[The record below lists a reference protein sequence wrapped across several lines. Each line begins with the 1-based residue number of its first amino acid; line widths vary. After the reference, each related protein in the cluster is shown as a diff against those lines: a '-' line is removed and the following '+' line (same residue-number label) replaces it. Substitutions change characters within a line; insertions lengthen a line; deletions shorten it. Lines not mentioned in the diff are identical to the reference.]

1 MSGSEPDVG
10 LENSAL
16 IVWDMQNGIAK
27 RAFNIAQIV
36 PNVNLLIDAA
46 HRSSKPVIASQ
57 HTGIPYEYLSKY
69 GIYSARKRGMD
80 PRAGTFMA
88 EGSNEWKLMDGL
100 AFGEDDTVIM
110 KHTPSFFVGTML
122 EQFLRNRGVDTIIL
136 AGVSTEAGIEGT
148 ARHAAALG
156 FIPVVVEDAVGS
168 FDKTRHESALQ
179 LMRSMFPL
187 RKTEEVVRSLGNLR

>member
-1 MSGSEPDVG
+1 MNVGEPDVG

-46 HRSSKPVIASQ
+46 HSSHRPVIASQ
-57 HTGIPYEYLSKY
+57 HTGIPYEFLSKY
-69 GIYSARKRGMD
+69 GLYSARKRGMD
-80 PRAGTFMA
+80 QKAGIFMA
-88 EGSNEWKLMDGL
+88 EGSEEWKLIDGL
-100 AFGEDDTVIM
+100 TLHKDDVLM
-110 KHTPSFFVGTML
+110 KKHTPTFFVGTML

-156 FIPVVVEDAVGS
+156 FVPVVVEDAVGS
-168 FDKTRHESALQ
+168 FDKSRHESALQ

-187 RKTEEVVRSLGNLR
+187 RKTDEVARSLKNLR